1 MTRDRLLKVRL
12 TSEELT
18 DIQAKAEAAGITVS
32 DLARRR
38 LLDYRLRQSG
48 QEREILLHLARIGG
62 NINQLARWANTH
74 KGRIE
79 TIEMISRL
87 DELQAGIKA
96 LAGDSCS

>member
-1 MTRDRLLKVRL
+1 MIRNRLLKVRL
-12 TSEELT
+12 TPEELA

-48 QEREILLHLARIGG
+48 PERELLLHLARIGG
-62 NINQLARWANTH
+62 NINQLARWANTY

-79 TIEMISRL
+79 TIEIITRL
-87 DELQAGIKA
+87 DELQAGIKT
-96 LAGDSCS
+96 LSGDSCS